1 MNRIAISFSLKPI
14 RFHYRIDK
22 EYLLLRKT
30 DVASHVQSFYIET

>member
-30 DVASHVQSFYIET
+30 DVASQVQSFYIET